1 MINVSTLV
9 STKLQSKVLPGKLP
23 EIPGYIKGYDRN
35 NYLRIV
41 IGENVSDKLFSKTLA
56 MNN

>member
-9 STKLQSKVLPGKLP
+9 SAKLQSKVLPGKLP
-23 EIPGYIKGYDRN
+23 EITGYIKGYDRN

>member
-1 MINVSTLV
+1 MINVSTLA

-23 EIPGYIKGYDRN
+23 EITGYIKGYDRN
-35 NYLRIV
+35 NYLRII

>member
-23 EIPGYIKGYDRN
+23 EITGYIKGYDRS